1 MRNQHSASVLP
12 QTSLDVLS
20 QMIRTDTDEVAL
32 LLSPV

>member
-1 MRNQHSASVLP
+1 MRNQHSATVLP

-20 QMIRTDTDEVAL
+20 QMISTGTDEVAL